1 MALDVSALTKQYR
14 QRLPELE
21 HTSNAIELL
30 IRRYRDTTGN
40 DIVRSYD
47 IGVEEESSFLEKAM
61 MQGVSLQNVW
71 DKLEVLGFRIVCLF
85 SDDIVRIENEFV
97 KEHFKILDAK
107 RYEWTELDA
116 RSKIPVEARKAVEDG
131 YASVRYVVRLNDP
144 SAFKVQDLP
153 FEIQSTTMLEEAWA
167 EFSDEPYATR
177 FRKTNLH
184 ENGLACPQCTST
196 NVAVIVYYRPPGRA
210 DVERIAKD
218 LLQERYPPYYWTE
231 AVQQRLKEERAR
243 NLAKTEN
250 RFREKAEDLK
260 RREELREITVRRPV
274 VDFEQNDWH
283 CNSCGNDWKRKSPT
297 RYGESM
303 IEYDL
308 DDILMI
314 DYNFNHILRLYSNGR
329 VQLESEHFQDPF
341 RIRRDKP
348 RFPSLPKKIMKEFW
362 IPAKAVVSYAERLER
377 AGFFDL
383 ERVYRTGGGEVF
395 RLIYGNRRK
404 EVVGLR
410 SPEVREEIR
419 EISDELLKMAQAKA
433 KASRFESLL
442 RKLSTI
448 GQTHHVR
455 HLHNSSRRSYR

>member
-1 MALDVSALTKQYR
+1 
-14 QRLPELE
+14 
-21 HTSNAIELL
+21 
-30 IRRYRDTTGN
+30 
-40 DIVRSYD
+40 
-47 IGVEEESSFLEKAM
+47 
-61 MQGVSLQNVW
+61 
-71 DKLEVLGFRIVCLF
+71 
-85 SDDIVRIENEFV
+85 
-97 KEHFKILDAK
+97 
-107 RYEWTELDA
+107 
-116 RSKIPVEARKAVEDG
+116 
-131 YASVRYVVRLNDP
+131 
-144 SAFKVQDLP
+144 
-153 FEIQSTTMLEEAWA
+153 
-167 EFSDEPYATR
+167 
-177 FRKTNLH
+177 
-184 ENGLACPQCTST
+184 
-196 NVAVIVYYRPPGRA
+196 
-210 DVERIAKD
+210 
-218 LLQERYPPYYWTE
+218 
-231 AVQQRLKEERAR
+231 
-243 NLAKTEN
+243 
-250 RFREKAEDLK
+250 
-260 RREELREITVRRPV
+260 
-274 VDFEQNDWH
+274 
-283 CNSCGNDWKRKSPT
+283 
-297 RYGESM
+297 M

-314 DYNFNHILRLYSNGR
+314 AYNFDHILRLYSNGR